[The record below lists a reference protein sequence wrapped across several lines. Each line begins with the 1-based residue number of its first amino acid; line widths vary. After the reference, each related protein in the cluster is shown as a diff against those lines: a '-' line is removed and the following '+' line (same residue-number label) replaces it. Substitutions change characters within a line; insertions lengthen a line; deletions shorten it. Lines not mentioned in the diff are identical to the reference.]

1 VQICIRAVFF
11 DFLSN
16 VTGHSIS
23 KPYTTSYI
31 SLDSILFL
39 NIDVKRI
46 KCCNLKKQYFINGD
60 SMFRTHRA
68 VQSKAACFKYTG
80 ITGKINQ
87 KKKKMIFFKR
97 MTKIVKILWLIQN

>member
-11 DFLSN
+11 DFLLN

-46 KCCNLKKQYFINGD
+46 KSCNLKKQYFINGG
-60 SMFRTHRA
+60 SMFRTHWV
-68 VQSKAACFKYTG
+68 VQSKSCFKYTG
-80 ITGKINQ
+80 VTGKLDQ
-87 KKKKMIFFKR
+87 KKKK
-97 MTKIVKILWLIQN
+97 L